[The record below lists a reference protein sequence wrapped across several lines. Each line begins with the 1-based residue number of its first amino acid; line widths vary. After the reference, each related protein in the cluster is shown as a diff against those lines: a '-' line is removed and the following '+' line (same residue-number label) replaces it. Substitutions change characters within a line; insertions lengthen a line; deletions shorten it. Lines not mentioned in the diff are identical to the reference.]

1 MLVAIH
7 AGIPNQAH
15 GNSSGIAVGNS
26 GGKDI
31 NRRLVRFG
39 HCRGTHIRLQTSV
52 RYVERFDDNLEISL
66 HVFGILQARTR
77 QSRIQRDVSVNVNS
91 TQRCPRACPAP
102 SENSAHFCSAYTHGD
117 HGAAVR
123 VRVPCLLVHLQR
135 SLRRDHANERWH
147 LGRQVVD
154 LVRVLAGTVF
164 AAQQRVVGERLIL
177 QHLDALA
184 AARLILRC
192 LGHRVQLRYLVLKT
206 AVDQY
211 SRKTQITIAMWWFLV
226 RLCAPLFVRL
236 FVLYHLAQ

>member
-77 QSRIQRDVSVNVNS
+77 QSRIQRDVSVVKLNS
-91 TQRCPRACPAP
+91 TV
-102 SENSAHFCSAYTHGD
+102 SAGLSLFCSAYTHGD
-117 HGAAVR
+117 HGATVR

-135 SLRRDHANERWH
+135 SLRRDHANEGWH

-192 LGHRVQLRYLVLKT
+192 LGHRVQLRYLVLQNGRRSVFAQHSNT
-206 AVDQY
+206 
-211 SRKTQITIAMWWFLV
+211 RK
-226 RLCAPLFVRL
+226 
-236 FVLYHLAQ
+236 